1 MFGRILWQGLLSHG
15 FYVVGFGVLFS
26 ACLPRTQSESSQA
39 NNDANRTVTDMRG
52 VSVRLPKQP
61 QRVISVSDG
70 LIESV
75 MAHLG
80 VIDRLVALGSSCVQ
94 RDFTYDIPGKA
105 GTFTYSGGMNPI
117 RLLYPK
123 TADLPLV
130 AKSGTP
136 LQLEQILALAPDL
149 VILREGCCTLTSLD
163 DPKNKQALSTL
174 EASGIPVF
182 VLKGTSM
189 FDPPD
194 LDKLDQ
200 EIRLL
205 GQIFSYEEKAEQLIL
220 YLNTSIRFIQNR
232 TSSLHPAVKPRLL
245 LLGLSPT
252 AREGGSAGVT
262 KGKDTIEGYFIEQ
275 LVRATN
281 AYQGPG
287 GRSTSLMLSDEQIL
301 ALDPDVIVLP
311 TASGYHPPEEIYEA
325 PYYTK
330 LQRLRAVQNKKV
342 VALPWTPCNCSKR
355 LEYPIEV
362 IMIAKSAY
370 PDAFAEIS
378 IHEWVLDFYQKI
390 YGVSRE
396 KAKEIR
402 SAQWLDWTIDT
413 F

>member
-1 MFGRILWQGLLSHG
+1 
-15 FYVVGFGVLFS
+15 
-26 ACLPRTQSESSQA
+26 
-39 NNDANRTVTDMRG
+39 
-52 VSVRLPKQP
+52 
-61 QRVISVSDG
+61 
-70 LIESV
+70 
-75 MAHLG
+75 MAHFG
-80 VIDRLVALGSSCVQ
+80 IMDRLVALGSRCVQ
-94 RDFTYDIPGKA
+94 HDFTYEIPGKA
-105 GTFTYSGGMNPI
+105 RTFTYTEGMNPI
-117 RLLYPK
+117 RLLYPE

-149 VILREGCCTLTSLD
+149 VILREGCCTLASLE

-174 EASGIPVF
+174 EAAGIPVF

-194 LDKLDQ
+194 LEKLHQ

-205 GQIFSYEEKAEQLIL
+205 GELFSHEEKADRLIS
-220 YLNTSIRFIQNR
+220 YLRTTIQFIQDR
-232 TSSLHPAVKPRLL
+232 TSSLRPPVKPRLL
-245 LLGLSPT
+245 LLGLSPS

-262 KGKDTIEGYFIEQ
+262 KGEDTIEGYFIEQ
-275 LVRATN
+275 LVGATN
-281 AYQGPG
+281 AYQGQG
-287 GRSTSLMLSDEQIL
+287 GRSSSLILSDEQIL

-342 VALPWTPCNCSKR
+342 IALPWTPCNCSKR
-355 LEYPIEV
+355 IEYPIEV
-362 IMIAKSAY
+362 MMMAKSAY
-370 PDAFAEIS
+370 PDAFADIS
-378 IHEWVLDFYQKI
+378 IHEWVLDFYQQI

-396 KAKEIR
+396 RAKEIR
-402 SAQWLDWTIDT
+402 SAQWLDWTINT